1 LVSFVPEA
9 DIRLRP
15 WARPEWSGG
24 EFERYDVLLLNKD
37 GTTKVFE
44 RH

>member
-1 LVSFVPEA
+1 MPVGSPGMEQ
-9 DIRLRP
+9 
-15 WARPEWSGG
+15 GG

-37 GTTKVFE
+37 GTTKVFA